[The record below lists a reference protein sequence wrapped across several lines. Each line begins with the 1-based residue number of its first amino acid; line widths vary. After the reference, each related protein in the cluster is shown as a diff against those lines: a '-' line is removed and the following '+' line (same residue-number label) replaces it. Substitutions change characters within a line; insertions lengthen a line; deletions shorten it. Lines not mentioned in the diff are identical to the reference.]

1 MERKIRI
8 LHIAQSAGGVKRY
21 IQMLLKH
28 LDHAAF
34 ENYLLVSND
43 TETDDYAMLSDHVE
57 QINMHREIGLHD
69 IRSVIETHKVIK
81 RLRPDIIYAHSSKA
95 GALARLANLG
105 LNRVCIYNPHG
116 WSFNMKGSS
125 KKQKMYAV
133 LERILAP
140 FSDKIICI
148 SDTEKLTALQN
159 KICGK
164 DKLSVI
170 HNGIEIREPINE
182 KNSNISREG
191 LNIPENA
198 FVVGMVGRMAEQ
210 KAPDVFVEMAQ
221 NVLKR
226 IPEAFFLIVGDGE
239 LRSQIEAQIEL
250 AGLQERFQITGWV
263 DNPQDYMRLFDVA
276 VLLSRWEG
284 FGLVLPEYML
294 EQKPIVATSV
304 DAIPELIQDRVNG
317 LLVPVE
323 NPVAACNAVY
333 ELFQDAQMRD
343 RIVQQGL
350 QDVYEKY
357 DVRRVAEEHM
367 ALFRSIIK

>member
-21 IQMLLKH
+21 IQMLLKYM
-28 LDHAAF
+28 DHAAF

-43 TETDDYAMLSDHVE
+43 TETDDYAMLSDYVE
-57 QINMHREIGLHD
+57 QIDMRREIGLHD
-69 IRSVIETHKVIK
+69 IHSVIETHKVIK

-148 SDTEKLTALQN
+148 SDTEKMTALQN
-159 KICGK
+159 KICEK
-164 DKLSVI
+164 DKLWVI
-170 HNGIEIREPINE
+170 HNGIEIKDSISN
-182 KNSNISREG
+182 KDTNISREG

-198 FVVGMVGRMAEQ
+198 FVVGMVGRIAEQ
-210 KAPDVFVEMAQ
+210 KSPDVFVEMAR
-221 NVLKR
+221 NVAKK
-226 IPEAFFLIVGDGE
+226 IPEALFLIVGDGE
-239 LRSQIEAQIEL
+239 LRDQIESQIEST
-250 AGLQERFQITGWV
+250 GLRERFHITGWV

-294 EQKPIVATSV
+294 ARKPIVATRA

-323 NPVAACNAVY
+323 NPTAASDAVE
-333 ELFQDAQMRD
+333 ELYQDAQMRD

-350 QDVYEKY
+350 QDVYQKY